1 MTEIMHCNG
10 LLEKATTNQ
19 GKKKLLPPDRKK
31 VAYLFKNEL
40 STAHSLNFR
49 KEVKSA
55 ICSSRFA

>member
-31 VAYLFKNEL
+31 VAYLFKNEEL
-40 STAHSLNFR
+40 EHESTNLT
-49 KEVKSA
+49 K
-55 ICSSRFA
+55 